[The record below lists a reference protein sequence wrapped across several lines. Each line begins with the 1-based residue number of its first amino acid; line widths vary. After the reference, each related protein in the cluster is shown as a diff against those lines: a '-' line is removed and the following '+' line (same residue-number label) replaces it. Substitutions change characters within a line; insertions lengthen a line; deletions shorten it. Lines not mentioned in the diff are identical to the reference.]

1 MSLVLTSPS
10 RPLVIDLTETP
21 PRSPL
26 ALGRNNN
33 NGSISVANGGGIEHQ
48 SQQHHY
54 QLQHQLL
61 AHPPQ
66 VPAPATPQA
75 QQRPQH
81 EPPPRDDGPPAK
93 KRRVDLSWPEKQTIA
108 CQQVSPYVSQA
119 LRCLP
124 ASQYTIDEIA
134 VKAVSLFAK
143 DPLFV
148 TRLDQ
153 ANDYTLPPNDEW
165 TTTRA
170 RMIVTELAKRPEF
183 RINTTARPAPIVSDI
198 VPIKSDI
205 EPIKSDIRPVKS
217 DIVPVQNNVVPRVQ
231 RPAKVNPPRR
241 WIQFRQPAPPAARRR
256 EATPN
261 AHNGSR
267 WKPAASSGPSQNAWF
282 GLEHRPYQSAADRV
296 LIAKGANRYYRELRE
311 QISSPLVYHV
321 DFTSEEIQ
329 RIMACLA
336 RYLPPGGPMT
346 PEYLAQICLH
356 LNVPSIVGTALP
368 RRTPEDV
375 RNYCSDLLSRKA
387 APPIQARVLSLDPK
401 ANRAQQ
407 QEKRRASRMA
417 SLLLARELEGNRGFG
432 RMRQYA
438 NFQNEFGKLHEDS
451 LALVAEYTNCA
462 GDIATTTWV
471 PNNNVLCG
479 TTVHSDSHNQ
489 QYNKPGNLLLLSTR
503 LGQLKAFPDHRIP
516 RPVVEKGEN
525 ATTAMRQSQD
535 PWLYSSVV
543 CSDYDPVLGLAYTSS
558 FDRTVKVWKID
569 ESGTTMT
576 ALATWYFGGNVNF
589 VSAAKD
595 GSGRVATAADVPTE
609 AIRIYT
615 VNVNDI
621 ASSPYVSFSCT
632 RTDANGSG
640 KWAYYP
646 ATMQWGRGPNCMHL
660 LAVGYSPRSF
670 SGDDHDI
677 PEEKHDTGEMTLWD
691 AVHNQRIPIT
701 TAATAN
707 YFEVAWHP
715 VLPRFI
721 AATSPSQVK
730 AMPGVRS
737 QIHLFRAQDDGFAEY
752 HNLDCFAS
760 DINELTFMPNSATHA
775 YVTAGCTDGKVY
787 VWDTAQGDKPV
798 LILQHG
804 RPLDE
809 YYEDREKEDTGVK
822 FTAWGN
828 SLDRFYTGASDGTV
842 MVWNIRQ
849 KSNPYVRTLL
859 EAPGPI
865 SCGAFSPDLRK
876 MVVGDATGRVF
887 LFSVDKEDEPEAHFI
902 KIPGVDRRLRR
913 PTPFIPHPEPEPPY
927 RDPSTSDT
935 MVDDDDDDMHIADLV
950 RRMYLDTQQLV
961 IHPNPTIGA
970 VQGPNYA
977 STGLFRR
984 EAHVDGD
991 PANPLLIPFERACG
1005 HRLAASRS
1013 GQPFRLRRLRSPGA
1027 LDERLHAANR
1037 AREFEEEELPRDE
1050 LADLIASRVEFVL
1063 SEVDCGFVY
1072 EEVPEEVPE
1081 EGEE

>member
-1 MSLVLTSPS
+1 MG
-10 RPLVIDLTETP
+10 PLVIDLTETP

-26 ALGRNNN
+26 ALGRN
-33 NGSISVANGGGIEHQ
+33 ITVANGGGIDHQ
-48 SQQHHY
+48 SQP
-54 QLQHQLL
+54 QLL
-61 AHPPQ
+61 AHPPGL
-66 VPAPATPQA
+66 APSTPQA
-75 QQRPQH
+75 PQRPQH
-81 EPPPRDDGPPAK
+81 DPPPHDDGPPAK
-93 KRRVDLSWPEKQTIA
+93 KRRVALSWAEKQNIA

-119 LRCLP
+119 LKYLP
-124 ASQYTIDEIA
+124 ASQFTIDEIA
-134 VKAVSLFAK
+134 IKAVSLFAK

-153 ANDYTLPPNDEW
+153 ANGYTLPPNDEW

-170 RMIVTELAKRPEF
+170 RMIITELAKRPEF
-183 RINTTARPAPIVSDI
+183 RINTPARPPPITSES
-198 VPIKSDI
+198 VPIKS
-205 EPIKSDIRPVKS
+205 EGLPVQS
-217 DIVPVQNNVVPRVQ
+217 DIVARVQ
-231 RPAKVNPPRR
+231 TPASPKPSPPRRR
-241 WIQFRQPAPPAARRR
+241 WIQLRQPAIPTARRR
-256 EATPN
+256 EAAPN
-261 AHNGSR
+261 TKNGSR
-267 WKPAASSGPSQNAWF
+267 WKPAASTGPSQNAWF
-282 GLEHRPYQSAADRV
+282 GLEQRPYQSAADRV
-296 LIAKGANRYYRELRE
+296 LIAKGADRLYRELRE
-311 QISSPLVYHV
+311 QITSPLVYHV
-321 DFTSEEIQ
+321 DFTSEEVQ
-329 RIMACLA
+329 QIMACLS
-336 RYLPPGGPMT
+336 RYLPPGSPAT
-346 PEYLAQICLH
+346 PEYLAQICQH
-356 LNVPSIVGTALP
+356 LNVPSIVENALP

-375 RNYCSDLLSRKA
+375 RNYCSDLLARKA
-387 APPIQARVLSLDPK
+387 VPPSQARVLSLDPK
-401 ANRAQQ
+401 ASKALPQ
-407 QEKRRASRMA
+407 QEKRRASRLA
-417 SLLLARELEGNRGFG
+417 SLLLAREMEGNRGFG
-432 RMRQYA
+432 RMRQYE
-438 NFQNEFGKLHEDS
+438 NFQNEFSKLHEDS
-451 LALVAEYTNCA
+451 LTLVAEYTNCA

-489 QYNKPGNLLLLSTR
+489 QYNKPGNLLLLSTK

-516 RPVVEKGEN
+516 RPLVEKGEN
-525 ATTAMRQSQD
+525 STTAMRQSQD

-543 CSDYDPVLGLAYTSS
+543 CSDYDPILGLAYTSS

-569 ESGTTMT
+569 EAGSTMT

-615 VNVNDI
+615 VNMSDLAN
-621 ASSPYVSFSCT
+621 SPYISFSCT

-646 ATMQWGRGPNCMHL
+646 ATMQWGRGPSCTHL

-721 AATSPSQVK
+721 AATSPSHIK

-737 QIHLFRAQDDGFAEY
+737 QIHLFRAQVDGFAEY

-887 LFSVDKEDEPEAHFI
+887 LFSVDREDEPEAHFI

-927 RDPSTSDT
+927 HDPAELNS
-935 MVDDDDDDMHIADLV
+935 MVVDHDDDMHIADLV
-950 RRMYLDTQQLV
+950 RRMYLDTQQIV

-977 STGLFRR
+977 STGLFRH
-984 EAHVDGD
+984 EAHLAED
-991 PANPLLIPFERACG
+991 PANPLLIPFERARDQ
-1005 HRLAASRS
+1005 RLAASR
-1013 GQPFRLRRLRSPGA
+1013 GQDAIRLRRLRDPGRQPSDA
-1027 LDERLHAANR
+1027 RLHAANK
-1037 AREFEEEELPRDE
+1037 AREFDEEELPPQD
-1050 LADLIASRVEFVL
+1050 LADFAQSRVEFVL

-1072 EEVPEEVPE
+1072 EEVPGE
-1081 EGEE
+1081 EGG

>member
-1 MSLVLTSPS
+1 MG
-10 RPLVIDLTETP
+10 PLVIDLTETP

-26 ALGRNNN
+26 ALGRN
-33 NGSISVANGGGIEHQ
+33 GISVANGGGVDHHQ
-48 SQQHHY
+48 SQ
-54 QLQHQLL
+54 HQPL
-61 AHPPQ
+61 AHPPLP
-66 VPAPATPQA
+66 VPPPSTPQA
-75 QQRPQH
+75 QQRPQQQQKQQH
-81 EPPPRDDGPPAK
+81 GPPPHDDGPPAK
-93 KRRVDLSWPEKQTIA
+93 KRRVDLSWAEKQNIA

-119 LRCLP
+119 LRYLSP
-124 ASQYTIDEIA
+124 SQYTIDEIA
-134 VKAVSLFAK
+134 IKAVSLFAK

-170 RMIVTELAKRPEF
+170 RMIITELAKRPEF
-183 RINTTARPAPIVSDI
+183 RINTPARAPPTESYF

-205 EPIKSDIRPVKS
+205 EPIKSEIAPIQS
-217 DIVPVQNNVVPRVQ
+217 DVLPRV
-231 RPAKVNPPRR
+231 RTPAKQGLPRP
-241 WIQFRQPAPPAARRR
+241 WIQLRQPATPAARRR
-256 EATPN
+256 EDAANTQ
-261 AHNGSR
+261 NGSK
-267 WKPAASSGPSQNAWF
+267 WKPAASSGPSRNAWF
-282 GLEHRPYQSAADRV
+282 GLERRPYQSAADRV
-296 LIAKGANRYYRELRE
+296 LIAKGANHLYRELRE
-311 QISSPLVYHV
+311 QITSPLVYHV
-321 DFTSEEIQ
+321 DFTFEETQ
-329 RIMACLA
+329 QIMACLSK
-336 RYLPPGGPMT
+336 YLPPGGPMT

-356 LNVPSIVGTALP
+356 LNVPSIVQNTLP
-368 RRTPEDV
+368 LRTPEDV
-375 RNYCSDLLSRKA
+375 RNYCSDLLARKA
-387 APPIQARVLSLDPK
+387 ASPSQARVLSLDPK
-401 ANRAQQ
+401 ASRAQQ
-407 QEKRRASRMA
+407 QEKRRASRVA
-417 SLLLARELEGNRGFG
+417 SLLLAREMEGNRGFG
-432 RMRQYA
+432 RMRQYE
-438 NFQNEFGKLHEDS
+438 NFQNEFSKLHEDS
-451 LALVAEYTNCA
+451 LTLVAEYTNCA

-489 QYNKPGNLLLLSTR
+489 QYNKPGNLLLLSTK
-503 LGQLKAFPDHRIP
+503 LGQLKAFADHRIP
-516 RPVVEKGEN
+516 RPVVDKGEN
-525 ATTAMRQSQD
+525 STTAMRQSQD

-558 FDRTVKVWKID
+558 FDRTVKVWKVEED
-569 ESGTTMT
+569 GSTMT
-576 ALATWYFGGNVNF
+576 ALATWHFGGNVNF

-615 VNVNDI
+615 VNLTDLAN
-621 ASSPYVSFSCT
+621 SPYISFSCT
-632 RTDANGSG
+632 RTDANGSD

-646 ATMQWGRGPNCMHL
+646 ATMQWGRAPRCRHL

-691 AVHNQRIPIT
+691 AVQNQRIPIT

-737 QIHLFRAQDDGFAEY
+737 QIHLFRAQVGGFAEY

-809 YYEDREKEDTGVK
+809 YYEDREKEDTGIK

-887 LFSVDKEDEPEAHFI
+887 LFSVDKEDEPEAQFI

-927 RDPSTSDT
+927 QDPSSSNS
-935 MVDDDDDDMHIADLV
+935 MVEDDDDMHIADLV

-984 EAHVDGD
+984 EAHLDQD
-991 PANPLLIPFERACG
+991 PANHLLIPFERARDQ
-1005 HRLAASRS
+1005 RLAASRS
-1013 GQPFRLRRLRSPGA
+1013 GQAIRLRRLRNPGA
-1027 LDERLHAANR
+1027 PDARLHASNK
-1037 AREFEEEELPRDE
+1037 AREFDEEELPQHD
-1050 LADLIASRVEFVL
+1050 LADFVASKVELVL

-1072 EEVPEEVPE
+1072 EEVVPEE
-1081 EGEE
+1081 EGEEWMG

>member
-1 MSLVLTSPS
+1 
-10 RPLVIDLTETP
+10 
-21 PRSPL
+21 
-26 ALGRNNN
+26 
-33 NGSISVANGGGIEHQ
+33 
-48 SQQHHY
+48 
-54 QLQHQLL
+54 
-61 AHPPQ
+61 
-66 VPAPATPQA
+66 
-75 QQRPQH
+75 
-81 EPPPRDDGPPAK
+81 
-93 KRRVDLSWPEKQTIA
+93 
-108 CQQVSPYVSQA
+108 
-119 LRCLP
+119 
-124 ASQYTIDEIA
+124 
-134 VKAVSLFAK
+134 
-143 DPLFV
+143 
-148 TRLDQ
+148 
-153 ANDYTLPPNDEW
+153 
-165 TTTRA
+165 
-170 RMIVTELAKRPEF
+170 
-183 RINTTARPAPIVSDI
+183 
-198 VPIKSDI
+198 
-205 EPIKSDIRPVKS
+205 
-217 DIVPVQNNVVPRVQ
+217 
-231 RPAKVNPPRR
+231 
-241 WIQFRQPAPPAARRR
+241 
-256 EATPN
+256 
-261 AHNGSR
+261 
-267 WKPAASSGPSQNAWF
+267 
-282 GLEHRPYQSAADRV
+282 
-296 LIAKGANRYYRELRE
+296 
-311 QISSPLVYHV
+311 
-321 DFTSEEIQ
+321 
-329 RIMACLA
+329 
-336 RYLPPGGPMT
+336 
-346 PEYLAQICLH
+346 
-356 LNVPSIVGTALP
+356 
-368 RRTPEDV
+368 
-375 RNYCSDLLSRKA
+375 
-387 APPIQARVLSLDPK
+387 
-401 ANRAQQ
+401 
-407 QEKRRASRMA
+407 
-417 SLLLARELEGNRGFG
+417 
-432 RMRQYA
+432 MRQYE
-438 NFQNEFGKLHEDS
+438 NFQNEFSKLHEDS
-451 LALVAEYTNCA
+451 LTLVAEYTNCA

-489 QYNKPGNLLLLSTR
+489 QYNKPGNLLLLSTK

-525 ATTAMRQSQD
+525 STTAMRQSQD

-569 ESGTTMT
+569 ETGSTMT

-615 VNVNDI
+615 VNMNDLGN
-621 ASSPYVSFSCT
+621 SPYISFSCT
-632 RTDANGSG
+632 RTDANGSD

-646 ATMQWGRGPNCMHL
+646 ATMQWGRGPSCMHL

-721 AATSPSQVK
+721 AATSPSHMK

-737 QIHLFRAQDDGFAEY
+737 QIHLFRAQEDGFAEY

-760 DINELTFMPNSATHA
+760 DINELTFMPNSAMHA

-828 SLDRFYTGASDGTV
+828 SPDRFYTGASDGTV

-887 LFSVDKEDEPEAHFI
+887 LFSVDKEDEPEAHFMT
-902 KIPGVDRRLRR
+902 IPGVNRRLRR

-927 RDPSTSDT
+927 QDPALSND
-935 MVDDDDDDMHIADLV
+935 MIDDDDDMHIADLV
-950 RRMYLDTQQLV
+950 KRMYLDTQQLV

-970 VQGPNYA
+970 IQGPNYA

-984 EAHVDGD
+984 EAHLGED
-991 PANPLLIPFERACG
+991 PANHLLIPFERARDQ
-1005 HRLAASRS
+1005 RLAASR
-1013 GQPFRLRRLRSPGA
+1013 GHVVRLRRLRHPGA
-1027 LDERLHAANR
+1027 PDAQLHASNK
-1037 AREFEEEELPRDE
+1037 ARDFEEEELPQQD
-1050 LADLIASRVEFVL
+1050 LADLVQSRVEFVL

-1072 EEVPEEVPE
+1072 EEVPEE
-1081 EGEE
+1081 GG

>member
-1 MSLVLTSPS
+1 
-10 RPLVIDLTETP
+10 
-21 PRSPL
+21 
-26 ALGRNNN
+26 
-33 NGSISVANGGGIEHQ
+33 
-48 SQQHHY
+48 
-54 QLQHQLL
+54 
-61 AHPPQ
+61 
-66 VPAPATPQA
+66 
-75 QQRPQH
+75 
-81 EPPPRDDGPPAK
+81 
-93 KRRVDLSWPEKQTIA
+93 
-108 CQQVSPYVSQA
+108 
-119 LRCLP
+119 
-124 ASQYTIDEIA
+124 
-134 VKAVSLFAK
+134 
-143 DPLFV
+143 
-148 TRLDQ
+148 
-153 ANDYTLPPNDEW
+153 
-165 TTTRA
+165 
-170 RMIVTELAKRPEF
+170 MIIMELAKRPEF
-183 RINTTARPAPIVSDI
+183 RVHTPARAPPIHSDI

-205 EPIKSDIRPVKS
+205 VPVRSDV
-217 DIVPVQNNVVPRVQ
+217 VPVQSGIVPRVQ
-231 RPAKVNPPRR
+231 TPASSNRNPPRR
-241 WIQFRQPAPPAARRR
+241 RLIQVRQPAIPTARRR
-256 EATPN
+256 EVTPATKLG
-261 AHNGSR
+261 AR

-282 GLEHRPYQSAADRV
+282 GLEQRPYQSASDRV
-296 LIAKGANRYYRELRE
+296 LIAKGADRLYRELRE
-311 QISSPLVYHV
+311 EINSPLVYHV
-321 DFTSEEIQ
+321 DFTSEETQ
-329 RIMACLA
+329 QIMARLA
-336 RYLPPGGPMT
+336 RYLPPGSPTT

-356 LNVPSIVGTALP
+356 LNVPSIVENALP
-368 RRTPEDV
+368 HRTVEDV
-375 RNYCSDLLSRKA
+375 RNYCSDLLARKA
-387 APPIQARVLSLDPK
+387 VRPSQARVLSLDPK
-401 ANRAQQ
+401 ASRTRPQ

-417 SLLLARELEGNRGFG
+417 SLLLARETEGNRGFG
-432 RMRQYA
+432 HMRQYE
-438 NFQNEFGKLHEDS
+438 NFQNEFSKLHEDS

-462 GDIATTTWV
+462 GDISTTTWI
-471 PNNNVLCG
+471 PNSNVLCG

-489 QYNKPGNLLLLSTR
+489 QYNKPGNLLLLSTK

-516 RPVVEKGEN
+516 RPVVERGEN
-525 ATTAMRQSQD
+525 STTAMRQSQD

-543 CSDYDPVLGLAYTSS
+543 CSDYDPILGLAYTSS
-558 FDRTVKVWKID
+558 FDRTVKVWKVD
-569 ESGTTMT
+569 EAGSTMT

-615 VNVNDI
+615 VDMDDLAN
-621 ASSPYVSFSCT
+621 SPYISISCT
-632 RTDANGSG
+632 RTDANGSD

-646 ATMQWGRGPNCMHL
+646 ATMQWGRGPSCMHL

-691 AVHNQRIPIT
+691 AVHKQRIPIT

-721 AATSPSQVK
+721 AATSPSHIK

-760 DINELTFMPNSATHA
+760 DINELTFMPNSSMHA

-828 SLDRFYTGASDGTV
+828 SLDRFYTGSSDGTV

-927 RDPSTSDT
+927 QDAPDSDS
-935 MVDDDDDDMHIADLV
+935 VIDNDDDTHIADLV
-950 RRMYLDTQQLV
+950 RRMYLDTQQIV

-977 STGLFRR
+977 ATGLFRR
-984 EAHVDGD
+984 EAHLDED
-991 PANPLLIPFERACG
+991 PAGHLLIPFERARDQ
-1005 HRLAASRS
+1005 RLAASR
-1013 GQPFRLRRLRSPGA
+1013 GQLVRLRRLRDPGQPDA
-1027 LDERLHAANR
+1027 QLHVSNK
-1037 AREFEEEELPRDE
+1037 AREFEEEELPQHDV
-1050 LADLIASRVEFVL
+1050 ADFVESRVEFVL

-1072 EEVPEEVPE
+1072 EEAPE